1 MRAKVVS
8 VQKGA
13 QADEGVLLRVGLRAR
28 RGAVV
33 PCALSECEGQCV
45 GQRGARVGGYAG
57 WLWWVAVVGG
67 CGRLR
72 IHVQKEHRREQR
84 HVAGR
89 CGAASARV
97 GVDGDEELVQRGLHG

>member
-1 MRAKVVS
+1 MGAKVVS

-13 QADEGVLLRVGLRAR
+13 QADEGVLLRVGLRLD
-28 RGAVV
+28 AVLWSRAPLV
-33 PCALSECEGQCV
+33 SV
-45 GQRGARVGGYAG
+45 RVSV
-57 WLWWVAVVGG
+57 WLRWKAVVGG

>member
-1 MRAKVVS
+1 MLRQTKASCLGLGSGLDAVLWSRAPLVS
-8 VQKGA
+8 VR
-13 QADEGVLLRVGLRAR
+13 VSVRVSVGL
-28 RGAVV
+28 GWVV
-33 PCALSECEGQCV
+33 
-45 GQRGARVGGYAG
+45 
-57 WLWWVAVVGG
+57 VVGG

-72 IHVQKEHRREQR
+72 IHVQKEHRRQQR

>member
-1 MRAKVVS
+1 MLRGLGAKVVS

-13 QADEGVLLRVGLRAR
+13 QADEGVLLRVGLRLDAVLWSR
-28 RGAVV
+28 APLVSVRVSVGLGWEAVV
-33 PCALSECEGQCV
+33 
-45 GQRGARVGGYAG
+45 R
-57 WLWWVAVVGG
+57 G

-72 IHVQKEHRREQR
+72 IHVQKEHRRQQR

>member
-1 MRAKVVS
+1 M
-8 VQKGA
+8 
-13 QADEGVLLRVGLRAR
+13 
-28 RGAVV
+28 
-33 PCALSECEGQCV
+33 
-45 GQRGARVGGYAG
+45 
-57 WLWWVAVVGG
+57 GG

-97 GVDGDEELVQRGLHG
+97 GVDGDEELVQRGLRG

>member
-1 MRAKVVS
+1 MLRQTKASCLGLGSGLDAVLWSRAPLVS
-8 VQKGA
+8 VR
-13 QADEGVLLRVGLRAR
+13 VSVWVSVGLRWE
-28 RGAVV
+28 AVV
-33 PCALSECEGQCV
+33 
-45 GQRGARVGGYAG
+45 GGCGG
-57 WLWWVAVVGG
+57 WLWWEAVVGG

-72 IHVQKEHRREQR
+72 IHVQKEHRRQQR

>member
-1 MRAKVVS
+1 MRIQWKASCLGLGSGLDAVLWSRAPLVS
-8 VQKGA
+8 VR
-13 QADEGVLLRVGLRAR
+13 VSVWVSVGLRW
-28 RGAVV
+28 
-33 PCALSECEGQCV
+33 E
-45 GQRGARVGGYAG
+45 
-57 WLWWVAVVGG
+57 AVVGG